1 VLTVRSSGDCAV
13 MLSILIMLVF
23 LDYAALNAVAVNV
36 AFVVS
41 LLVSLLCLLRHYL
54 SKLLNY
60 VHCLVKNSKIV

>member
-1 VLTVRSSGDCAV
+1 MLTVRSSGDCAV

-41 LLVSLLCLLRHYL
+41 LLVSLLCLLRH
-54 SKLLNY
+54 
-60 VHCLVKNSKIV
+60 